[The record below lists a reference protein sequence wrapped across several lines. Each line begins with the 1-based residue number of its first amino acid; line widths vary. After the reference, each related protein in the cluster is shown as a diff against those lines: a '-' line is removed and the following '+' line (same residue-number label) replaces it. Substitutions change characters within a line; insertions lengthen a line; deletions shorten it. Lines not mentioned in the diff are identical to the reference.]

1 MIKVNTNR
9 DIMLTA
15 GILDL
20 IWWDW
25 LFTSGALLPKPI
37 TPVQSWE
44 KHQQI
49 QAKVIYNIP
58 D

>member
-9 DIMLTA
+9 DIMLIA

-25 LFTSGALLPKPI
+25 LLTSVALLPKPI
-37 TPVQSWE
+37 TPVQLWG

-49 QAKVIYNIP
+49 QTEVIYNIP